1 MDSLKHFFY
10 GLVSRSSSGLAKNP
24 IFCLILEK
32 ADMQLRNPLWEN
44 SHRVQ
49 LAVYLATHLE
59 YFVSIYFD
67 KGKMG
72 NKYFALSCKF
82 STPVIL
88 FNVKLSWQAAQCAC
102 TNWSGTKFKINFAEV

>member
-1 MDSLKHFFY
+1 MALFQGPVVALLKTQF
-10 GLVSRSSSGLAKNP
+10 
-24 IFCLILEK
+24 FCLILEK

-82 STPVIL
+82 SHRIFIL
-88 FNVKLSWQAAQCAC
+88 FVKGESCSWKHGVLEDQTAL
-102 TNWSGTKFKINFAEV
+102 TK